1 VAIKKLQQS
10 VLGVIQGHVLSNRTR
25 NLAIP
30 NRSHSAS
37 YIQSFWLNTTVE
49 IIAYRWHWLF
59 WLCTLYAV

>member
-10 VLGVIQGHVLSNRTR
+10 VLGVIQGHVSSKRTR

-37 YIQSFWLNTTVE
+37 HEYIQSFWMNMTVE
-49 IIAYRWHWLF
+49 IIAYRWHWL
-59 WLCTLYAV
+59 L